1 MKTILPPSSVVT
13 VGEQHDALDKLGLV
27 ADHRRRLAQPVVHV
41 LIGEAEPAPQDP
53 RGQLQ
58 SDFPH

>member
-1 MKTILPPSSVVT
+1 
-13 VGEQHDALDKLGLV
+13 
-27 ADHRRRLAQPVVHV
+27 VHV
-41 LIGEAEPAPQDP
+41 LIGEAKPAPQDP